1 MSFKV
6 GVVRLS
12 KLPCSWSSAQE
23 SLTHIPEFTHIPHTQ
38 PPTQNP
44 TVEEV
49 SWLQKIVL
57 WPLLVLWCRHW
68 YIARVQQGF
77 GLVISIDCWSYTTST
92 AYVFSIRTQKSSL
105 WSKEILWTLYI
116 FSVGCIL
123 ETISDF
129 KTSFNINFT
138 SSLMYDFVIKSV
150 LWEV

>member
-6 GVVRLS
+6 GVVRLA
-12 KLPCSWSSAQE
+12 KWPCSWSSAQE
-23 SLTHIPEFTHIPHTQ
+23 SLTHIPHTQ

-44 TVEEV
+44 TVEED

-57 WPLLVLWCRHW
+57 WPLLVLWCRRW
-68 YIARVQQGF
+68 YIARVHRVLVWFGF
-77 GLVISIDCWSYTTST
+77 LSIDCWSYTTST
-92 AYVFSIRTQKSSL
+92 AYVFSIRAQKSSL